1 MESQHKV
8 KKEQSFFS
16 FLPGVGGGEPIIE
29 PEEVAASLKFATEKG
44 IEDETLI
51 PTLYKHLQ
59 LWRGAREAGDAIAQ
73 EAATSDMLASYTKL
87 TKQLD
92 GVNGRNLVQGR
103 NLISETF
110 SFMFATFFFFVFS
123 VATLALQEWVSNEPR
138 PDDALITAEILHYI
152 QFFTPFFWGALG
164 SCVYILKRITDEAAD
179 NRFDRDKFQ
188 GWATRAALGGILG
201 GIITYI
207 IDPSAFG
214 ELTLNTAAIAFLT
227 GLGTKVVYGALQR
240 LIQILG
246 DKMNLQVLREQ
257 KSKKDLV
264 TEFLAKEI
272 SNTDPDT
279 EPDKYKT
286 LTELLNS
293 RVS

>member
-1 MESQHKV
+1 MDIQRI
-8 KKEQSFFS
+8 KKDESFFS
-16 FLPGVGGGEPIIE
+16 FMPGFDRGEPIIN

-44 IEDETLI
+44 IEDETLV
-51 PTLYKHLQ
+51 PALFKQ
-59 LWRGAREAGDAIAQ
+59 LRMWQEARETGDAAAQ
-73 EAATSDMLASYTKL
+73 EAATSDMLSSYTKL

-103 NLISETF
+103 SLIKETLG
-110 SFMFATFFFFVFS
+110 FMSVTFIFFIVS
-123 VATLALQEWVSNEPR
+123 VTTLALQEWVANQPR
-138 PDDALITAEILHYI
+138 PDDAFITNEIMHYI

-164 SCVYILKRITDEAAD
+164 ACVYILKRITDEAAD

-188 GWATRAALGGILG
+188 GWATRATLGGILG

-214 ELTLNTAAIAFLT
+214 KLTLNTAAIAFLT

-246 DKMNLQVLREQ
+246 DKMNLQLLREQ
-257 KSKKDLV
+257 RSKKDLV
-264 TEFLAKEI
+264 TEFIAKEL
-272 SNTDPDT
+272 SATDPDKET
-279 EPDKYKT
+279 EKYKI
-286 LTELLNS
+286 LTGLLNT
-293 RVS
+293 RAT